1 MNLLKHITKSVVI
14 NIAVTVIVIA
24 SGHAIFYL
32 LA

>member
-1 MNLLKHITKSVVI
+1 MKLLANLSKSIVI
-14 NIAVTVIVIA
+14 NIVVTVIVIA